1 MGEPLKKATIEEVW
15 AAIKASEEASLKASE
30 ASLKASKASLKAS
43 KEASEASLKA
53 SKEASKEASEA
64 SAKFRR
70 DFEETLR
77 ISEEARRKGEEALRE
92 SQRKT
97 EESQRKTAESQRKTE
112 ESLQQ
117 TQKEVRELNKS
128 LKEANGNFNNKW
140 GHFLENL
147 LEGDLV
153 KLLDGRGIR
162 MERTLP
168 RVKVKEAGR
177 ILAEYDLLA
186 VNGKENVVVEV
197 KTTLEKDA
205 VGRFIEKLKKF
216 RNHLPEHKNKI
227 LYGAMAYM
235 SLKENDGSKDFPE
248 YADAS
253 EMAQEKGLFLIQSP
267 GGAKDVSKIV
277 NNKDFKPKVF

>member
-1 MGEPLKKATIEEVW
+1 MRESSARKATMEEVW
-15 AAIKASEEASLKASE
+15 AAIKASEEAS
-30 ASLKASKASLKAS
+30 
-43 KEASEASLKA
+43 
-53 SKEASKEASEA
+53 
-64 SAKFRR
+64 AKFRR
-70 DFEETLR
+70 EFQESLK
-77 ISEEARRKGEEALRE
+77 ISEEARREGEKALRE
-92 SQRKT
+92 SQRKASEESQRKA
-97 EESQRKTAESQRKTE
+97 EESQRKTAESQRKTA
-112 ESLQQ
+112 ESQRKTEQSLRQ

-162 MERTLP
+162 VERTFP
-168 RVKVKEAGR
+168 RVKVKMSGR
-177 ILAEYDLLA
+177 ILAEHDLLA
-186 VNGKENVVVEV
+186 VNGKEVVVVEV

-216 RNHLPEHKNKI
+216 RNHFPEHKDKI
-227 LYGAMAYM
+227 LYGAVAYM
-235 SLKENDGSKDFPE
+235 SIKEQKEDQSKKFPE

-267 GGAKDVSKIV
+267 GGGPKDVSTIV
-277 NNKDFKPKVF
+277 NKKGFRPTEF